1 MSHYR
6 CIVPLSRLANLRAR
20 LIGNDLGVKGGD
32 PQAAGAAQELGE
44 WSWRARIVRCDEELV
59 RQRQQ
64 RDAENAEAHVGEG
77 DENGVSEGL
86 RELPNGH
93 PGPTEC
99 EDLRP

>member
-44 WSWRARIVRCDEELV
+44 WSWRARMVRCDEEPV

-77 DENGVSEGL
+77 DESGVSE
-86 RELPNGH
+86 
-93 PGPTEC
+93 
-99 EDLRP
+99 